1 MAEACARVWRD
12 SEHLTAFDRASECCR
27 PWEGSARAQNLGRKS
42 LAEPV
47 ANVAIQ
53 HDIASEN
60 SIATAKSRDIDFADV
75 VRRFMNSAG

>member
-1 MAEACARVWRD
+1 M
-12 SEHLTAFDRASECCR
+12 
-27 PWEGSARAQNLGRKS
+27 
-42 LAEPV
+42 

-60 SIATAKSRDIDFADV
+60 SIATGKSRDIDFADV